1 MKSIHTDVV
10 VVGAGIAGLTTAL
23 RLSEQG
29 VNTLVLERGESEKYL
44 CNTRMAGGAFHVAH
58 QDVADDSQ
66 VILSAITS
74 RTGDS
79 AGTELVEALANDIGE
94 ATQWLKRQGVRFIKV
109 GHESY
114 RKHTLAPPIAT
125 RGREYWV
132 GRGGDVLLR
141 TLASGLAKHGGRI
154 LHGARATALSMR
166 DDACVGLHA
175 ESTTGPVDIEAR
187 AVVICDGGFHSNMD
201 LLREFISPAPE
212 KLKQRNART
221 GHGDGLRMAREA
233 GAKLVGLNRFYG
245 HVLAQD
251 AMHND
256 DLSPFPM
263 MDFVCAAGIVVDMS
277 GRRLANEGLGG
288 VTMANTIAV
297 QADPLGAT
305 VIFDADIWNGPGR
318 EYLISANPTLVSSGG
333 TLYSATDLG
342 SLASQVGLPAD
353 VLQQTVAQ
361 YNAAV
366 DSGSTDSL
374 VPTRSTGGYRA
385 WPIRSAPFYAVKLCA
400 GITYTMGGI
409 AIDADGRVLDAANR
423 PITNLYAAG
432 CATGGI
438 EGGGDR
444 EQVAYIG
451 GLSRSAVF
459 GLRAAN
465 AIASTLVPA

>member
-1 MKSIHTDVV
+1 MNAIHTDVA

-29 VNTLVLERGESEKYL
+29 VSTLVLERGESEKYM

-58 QDVADDSQ
+58 QDVADDAQ
-66 VILSAITS
+66 VILGAIAS
-74 RTGDS
+74 RTGGS
-79 AGTELVEALANDIGE
+79 ASTELVEALANDIGE

-141 TLASGLAKHGGRI
+141 TLAGGVTRHGGKI
-154 LHGARATALSMR
+154 LHGVRATALTMR
-166 DDACVGLHA
+166 DGACVGLHA
-175 ESTTGPVDIEAR
+175 QSATGPVAIEAR
-187 AVVICDGGFHSNMD
+187 AVVICDGGFHSDMD

-212 KLKQRNART
+212 KLKQRNAQT
-221 GHGDGLRMAREA
+221 GRGDGLRMAREA
-233 GAKLVGLNRFYG
+233 GAQLVGLNRFYG

-256 DLSPFPM
+256 DLWPFPM
-263 MDFVCAAGIVVDMS
+263 MDFVCAAGIVVDMA
-277 GRRLANEGLGG
+277 GRRFMNEGLGG
-288 VTMANTIAV
+288 VTMANTIAA

-305 VIFDADIWNGPGR
+305 VIFDAEIWNGPGR
-318 EYLISANPTLVSSGG
+318 EYLISANPTLVSGGG
-333 TLYSATDLG
+333 TLYTASDLG

-366 DSGSTDSL
+366 DGGATDSL
-374 VPTRSTGGYRA
+374 VPTRSTGGYPA
-385 WPIRSAPFYAVKLCA
+385 WPIRKAPFHAVKLCA

-409 AIDADGRVLDAANR
+409 ATDADGRVLDQASR
-423 PITNLYAAG
+423 PIANLYAAG

-451 GLSRSAVF
+451 GLSRSTVF